1 MIQYLAR
8 RYLGLPPRRCASWL
22 ERLWL
27 PMPDGVR
34 LATLH
39 FWPVDEAP
47 APTIVIRTPYGLD
60 RGLKP
65 LSGLGRLIA
74 ESGYHVILQDVRGRH
89 ESEGRFTP
97 FVDEGADGKTTLDW
111 IGGQSW
117 GGDRIALMGAGY
129 LGYAAWAAR
138 AHAPE
143 HVRAV
148 VVATGTSDPYSAF
161 YSGGAFSL
169 EAALAWGVGLEQREG
184 AARRALDLQ
193 RALAFQ
199 PVREADRIALRETSW
214 YRDWVDHPR
223 RDEFWDALRAALPR
237 EPIPTLLLAGWY
249 DLCLEPQLADYAT
262 LAVDAE
268 ATAPRLIVGP
278 WSQGKLAHRA
288 FRGRV
293 NGMLRVAASEID
305 AFLDRH
311 LRGQRRGDEAP
322 PVRFFMPGSHGW
334 REAES
339 WPPPGVQTRGL
350 FLECANDE
358 DGEAAG
364 GGSLAWQPSSGR
376 GSPERFV
383 YQPEA
388 PLPSQGGA
396 LLGGKGGAR
405 DQRGVEERSDVLVYT
420 SAALERDLDI
430 AGDVKLVL
438 HAASSACD
446 TDFTAVLVDVAP
458 SGPALNVAQG
468 IQRARWRGLTT
479 RDKEP
484 AWMPPGEPVRLEID
498 LGPTAWHFGSGHRL
512 RLQIS
517 SSDFPRFDRNPNTR
531 EDPGRAQTGSC
542 ESAEQQVY
550 CEPAHRSQLLLPVIA
565 S

>member
-1 MIQYLAR
+1 VIQYLAR
-8 RYLGLPPRRCASWL
+8 RYLGLPPRRCTSWL

-39 FWPVDEAP
+39 FWPVDEVP
-47 APTIVIRTPYGLD
+47 APTVVIRTPYGLD
-60 RGLKP
+60 RGLRP
-65 LSGLGRLIA
+65 LSLLGRLIA
-74 ESGYHVILQDVRGRH
+74 ENGYHAILQDVRGRH

-97 FVDEGADGKTTLDW
+97 FANEGADGKATLDW

-117 GGDRIALMGAGY
+117 CDDRIALMGAGY

-143 HVRAV
+143 RVRAMV
-148 VVATGTSDPYSAF
+148 VGIGTSDPYSAF
-161 YSGGAFSL
+161 YVGGAFSL
-169 EAALAWGVGLEQREG
+169 EAALAWGVGLDQREG
-184 AARRALDLQ
+184 VAQRALDLQ
-193 RALAFQ
+193 RALAFR

-223 RDEFWDALRAALPR
+223 RDEFWDPLRAALPGK
-237 EPIPTLLLAGWY
+237 PIPTLLLAGWY
-249 DLCLEPQLADYAT
+249 DLCLEPQLTDYAT
-262 LAVDAE
+262 LAVGPKS
-268 ATAPRLIVGP
+268 TAPRLILGP
-278 WSQGKLAHRA
+278 WSHGKLAHRA
-288 FRGRV
+288 FRGRA

-311 LRGQRRGDEAP
+311 LRGQRTGGEAQ
-322 PVRFFMPGSHGW
+322 PVRFFMPGSSGW

-339 WPPPGVQTRGL
+339 WPPPGVETREL
-350 FLECANDE
+350 FLGCANGE
-358 DGEAAG
+358 DGEATG

-376 GSPERFV
+376 GSPKRFV

-396 LLGGKGGAR
+396 LLGGKGGMR

-430 AGDVKLVL
+430 AGDIKLVL

-446 TDFTAVLVDVAP
+446 TDFTAVLVDMAP
-458 SGPALNVAQG
+458 AGPALNVAQG
-468 IQRARWRGLTT
+468 IRRARWRGGTP
-479 RDKEP
+479 RDEEP
-484 AWMPPGEPVRLEID
+484 TWMPPGEPVRLEID
-498 LGPTAWHFGSGHRL
+498 LGSSAWRFGSGHRL

-531 EDPGRAQTGSC
+531 EDPARAQLGSC
-542 ESAEQQVY
+542 ESAEQQIY
-550 CEPAHRSQLLLPVIA
+550 SDASHRSQLLLPVIA